1 MTNAGNK
8 KIKIKVKKAT
18 GEIVYVK
25 HENDDPATEVTP
37 AELEQI
43 YQSQDGFRYVGAIL
57 HAHSSPGCIYIT
69 LPSGRTVKIWW
80 EQT

>member
-1 MTNAGNK
+1 MTQGGNK
-8 KIKIKVKKAT
+8 KMKIKVKKAT

-57 HAHSSPGCIYIT
+57 HAHSSPGCIYLI
-69 LPSGRTVKIWW
+69 LQIYG
-80 EQT
+80 